1 MEPLTYEQRVDSSVN
16 PKRDR
21 ERAKKARARRRA
33 VVQKASRKANRK
45 K

>member
-1 MEPLTYEQRVDSSVN
+1 MEPLTYEEQIDLSVN
-16 PKRDR
+16 PKRYR
-21 ERAKKARARRRA
+21 YKAKKARARRRA

>member
-1 MEPLTYEQRVDSSVN
+1 MEPLTYEQHINSLGSPN
-16 PKRDR
+16 RDR
-21 ERAKKARARRRA
+21 NRAKKARARRRA